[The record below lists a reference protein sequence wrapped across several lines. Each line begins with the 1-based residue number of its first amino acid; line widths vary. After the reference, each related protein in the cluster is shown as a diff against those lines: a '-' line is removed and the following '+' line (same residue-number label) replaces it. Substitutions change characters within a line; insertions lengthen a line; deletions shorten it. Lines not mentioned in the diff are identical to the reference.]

1 VNRPVPVDAWLVA
14 GNDTMQLSQQ
24 ETAREVSSPSGAW
37 DWLGPTSLSIAVGA
51 AYFVAAQ
58 FSLALLAKPDG
69 LAVFWPGS
77 GLAAGTLIAIGSAA
91 RLPVAIGVATASAAA
106 SLLSGQNLAAA
117 VVFSLCN
124 AGEALLVAWLI
135 EYRFG
140 KEFRLESLPSVVGFI
155 TGSVLG
161 SALSAVPAT
170 AGFILFHSSEA
181 PALATWL
188 NWLASDALGVIMVG
202 PLFIGLGALRQDRP
216 EKWEV
221 VEGML
226 TLAALALM
234 SVVAFSSPLHYWYT
248 VLPLALLL
256 PVLLAA
262 HCRPVFA
269 AAAALILGFAV
280 VWTTTFGMAALDGP
294 KSLHDRTYAARATLL
309 AISTCMLVLAALFA
323 ERRRNEAAIND
334 SSNRLQLAL
343 DAAKLG
349 VWSIDFKT
357 ERFECDNRDSLIHGY
372 PSGAPPRTIG
382 DARGFV
388 HADDLSSLDEAF
400 VASQRVGDNIRAE
413 YRLAPIAC
421 STAYPEERWVAI
433 EGAFVRAAN
442 GEAERL
448 LGVSRDITDLKR
460 AQHALAERN
469 LQLALAGKAALV
481 GSYSYDVNTDAMQV
495 SEGYAAVHGLAEG
508 TKVTTRREWHA
519 RIHPEDL
526 ARVEEFRIQAFQEQ
540 RGEYGLEY
548 RVIRGGREVRWIE
561 ARSFVLY
568 RDDGAPQRVV
578 GVDID
583 ITERK
588 QAQEH
593 REILNAELDH
603 RAKNLLATVGAIITQ
618 TQNGNASMPDF
629 VSALD
634 RRIASLAR
642 VHELLSCNR
651 WQGVSLREIV
661 RREFAPY
668 VADNIAIDGPNVVL
682 MAEAVQP
689 LAMVLH
695 ELTTNAA
702 KYGAFSDRSGR
713 VALRW
718 CWIRKEPHDRLAID
732 WREMGGPSVTRPN
745 RYGYGTS
752 IVRELIPFELGG
764 EVNLVF
770 AADGVRCRMEIPSDW
785 IGNEMAHKLG
795 SPPHE
800 ARADEEIAPPKLA
813 SSF

>member
-1 VNRPVPVDAWLVA
+1 MH
-14 GNDTMQLSQQ
+14 TSQQ
-24 ETAREVSSPSGAW
+24 PPRGASSGANT
-37 DWLGPTSLSIAVGA
+37 WLWISPVGLTISIGA

-77 GLAAGTLIAIGSAA
+77 GLAAGTLIAIGSRA
-91 RLPVAIGVATASAAA
+91 RWPVSIGVVCASVAA

-117 VVFSLCN
+117 AVFSICN
-124 AGEALLVAWLI
+124 AGQALLVAWLI
-135 EYRFG
+135 ERRFARD
-140 KEFRLESLPSVVGFI
+140 FRLESLVSVVGFFAA
-155 TGSVLG
+155 GVFG
-161 SALSAVPAT
+161 PALSAIPAT
-170 AGFILFHSSEA
+170 AGFILFHSSSA
-181 PALATWL
+181 PALTTWL
-188 NWLASDALGVIMVG
+188 NWLASDALGVIMVA
-202 PLFIGLGALRQDRP
+202 PLVIGVGAMRYDRP
-216 EKWEV
+216 EKWELL
-221 VEGML
+221 EGIL
-226 TLAALALM
+226 TLTALALM

-280 VWTTTFGMAALDGP
+280 VWTTTFGMTELDGP
-294 KSLHDRTYAARATLL
+294 KSLQDRTYAARATLL

-357 ERFECDNRDSLIHGY
+357 ERFECDARDSSIHGY
-372 PSGAPPRTIG
+372 PPGAAPQTIAE
-382 DARGFV
+382 ARAFV
-388 HADDLSSLDEAF
+388 HADDMPSLDDAF
-400 VASQRVGDNIRAE
+400 VASQRGGENIRAE
-413 YRLAPIAC
+413 YRLAPVA
-421 STAYPEERWVAI
+421 APYPEERWVAI
-433 EGAFVRAAN
+433 EGAFIGAQN
-442 GEAERL
+442 GERGRL
-448 LGVSRDITDLKR
+448 LGVSRDITELKR
-460 AQHALAERN
+460 AQRALAERN

-481 GSYSYDVNTDAMQV
+481 GSYSYDVDTDAMQV

-508 TKVTTRREWHA
+508 TKVTTRSEWRA
-519 RIHPEDL
+519 RAHPEDL
-526 ARVEEFRIQAFQEQ
+526 ARVEEFCSQAFQE
-540 RGEYGLEY
+540 RKGEYGIEY
-548 RVIRGGREVRWIE
+548 RVIRGGGEVRWIE
-561 ARSFVLY
+561 SRSFILF
-568 RDDGAPQRVV
+568 RDDGSPQRVV

-588 QAQEH
+588 QAEEH
-593 REILNAELDH
+593 RDILNAELDH

-618 TQNGNASMPDF
+618 TQNANSSMTDF

-634 RRIASLAR
+634 KRIGSLAR

-651 WQGVSLREIV
+651 WQGVSLKEIV

-668 VADNIAIDGPNVVL
+668 AADNILIRGPSVML
-682 MAEAVQP
+682 TAEAVQP

-702 KYGAFSDRSGR
+702 KYGAFSNRSGR
-713 VALRW
+713 VQLRW
-718 CWIRKEPHDRLAID
+718 GWQQKAGEDRLVID
-732 WREMGGPSVTRPN
+732 WQEVGGPAVASPS
-745 RYGYGTS
+745 RYGYGMS

-764 EVNLVF
+764 EVDLIF
-770 AADGVRCRMEIPSDW
+770 AAAGLHCRMEVPAAW
-785 IGNEMAHKLG
+785 ISIEAPQDPAYQRRGQSLASE
-795 SPPHE
+795 E
-800 ARADEEIAPPKLA
+800 FARARLA
-813 SSF
+813 SSL

>member
-1 VNRPVPVDAWLVA
+1 MQTSQRQTFLGAIFPASPWLWV
-14 GNDTMQLSQQ
+14 
-24 ETAREVSSPSGAW
+24 
-37 DWLGPTSLSIAVGA
+37 GPIGFTLAIGA

-77 GLAAGTLIAIGSAA
+77 GLAARTLIAIGSGA
-91 RLPVAIGVATASAAA
+91 RLPVAIGVGMARAAA

-117 VVFSLCN
+117 AVFSLCN

-135 EYRFG
+135 ERRFG
-140 KEFRLESLPSVVGFI
+140 KEFRLESLSSVVGFI
-155 TGSVLG
+155 AAGVVG
-161 SALSAVPAT
+161 SALSAIPAT
-170 AGFILFHSSEA
+170 VGFILFHSAEA
-181 PALATWL
+181 PVLATWL

-216 EKWEV
+216 EKWEL

-226 TLAALALM
+226 TLAALAFM

-262 HCRPVFA
+262 HCRP
-269 AAAALILGFAV
+269 
-280 VWTTTFGMAALDGP
+280 
-294 KSLHDRTYAARATLL
+294 
-309 AISTCMLVLAALFA
+309 LFV
-323 ERRRNEAAIND
+323 ERRRNEAAIHD

-357 ERFECDNRDSLIHGY
+357 ERFECDTRDSLIHGY
-372 PSGAPPRTIG
+372 PTGAPPQTIG
-382 DARGFV
+382 EARAFV
-388 HADDLSSLDEAF
+388 HVEDLASLNEAF
-400 VASQRVGDNIRAE
+400 IASRRVGDNIRAE

-442 GEAERL
+442 GERL

-495 SEGYAAVHGLAEG
+495 SEGYVAVHGLAEG
-508 TKVTTRREWHA
+508 TKVTTRSEWHA

-526 ARVEEFRIQAFQEQ
+526 ERVEEFRAEAFRER

-568 RDDGAPQRVV
+568 RDDGGPQRVV

-588 QAQEH
+588 QAQDH

-668 VADNIAIDGPNVVL
+668 AADNITTEGPNVVL

-702 KYGAFSDRSGR
+702 KYGAFSNRSGR

-718 CWIRKEPHDRLAID
+718 WWSPKAPHDRLAID
-732 WREMGGPSVTRPN
+732 WREVGGPAVASPN
-745 RYGYGTS
+745 RFGYGTS

-764 EVNLVF
+764 EVDLIF
-770 AADGVRCRMEIPSDW
+770 AANGLCCRMEIPADW
-785 IGNEMAHKLG
+785 ISANASEAAHNAHRNRPVGL
-795 SPPHE
+795 E
-800 ARADEEIAPPKLA
+800 D
-813 SSF
+813 F

>member
-1 VNRPVPVDAWLVA
+1 
-14 GNDTMQLSQQ
+14 M
-24 ETAREVSSPSGAW
+24 
-37 DWLGPTSLSIAVGA
+37 GA

-91 RLPVAIGVATASAAA
+91 RFPVAVGVATASAAA

-117 VVFSLCN
+117 AVFSLCN

-135 EYRFG
+135 ERRFG

-155 TGSVLG
+155 AAGVLG
-161 SALSAVPAT
+161 SALSAIPAT
-170 AGFILFHSSEA
+170 AGFILLHSSEA

-202 PLFIGLGALRQDRP
+202 PLFIGLGALRHDRP

-226 TLAALALM
+226 TLGALALM

-269 AAAALILGFAV
+269 AAATLILGFAV
-280 VWTTTFGMAALDGP
+280 VWTTTFGMASLDGP

-334 SSNRLQLAL
+334 SNNRLQLAL

-349 VWSIDFKT
+349 VWSIDCKT
-357 ERFECDNRDSLIHGY
+357 ERFECDNRDGLIHGY
-372 PSGAPPRTIG
+372 PSERPPRTIG
-382 DARGFV
+382 EARAFV
-388 HADDLSSLDEAF
+388 HAEDVSSLDETF
-400 VASQRVGDNIRAE
+400 IASRRLGANIKAE
-413 YRLAPIAC
+413 YRLAPSAG
-421 STAYPEERWVAI
+421 SAAYPEERWVAI
-433 EGAFVRAAN
+433 EGAFVRTAS
-442 GEAERL
+442 GERERL

-495 SEGYAAVHGLAEG
+495 SEGYVAVHGLPEG
-508 TKVTTRREWHA
+508 TNVTTRSEWHT

-526 ARVEEFRIQAFQEQ
+526 ERVQDIRVEAFREQ

-629 VSALD
+629 VFALD

-668 VADNIAIDGPNVVL
+668 AADNIATEGPNVVL

-702 KYGAFSDRSGR
+702 KYGAFSNRSGR

-718 CWIRKEPHDRLAID
+718 WWLRKGSDDRLAID
-732 WREMGGPSVTRPN
+732 WREVGGPAVVSPN

-752 IVRELIPFELGG
+752 IVRELVPFELGG
-764 EVNLVF
+764 EVNLTF
-770 AADGVRCRMEIPSDW
+770 AADGVQCRMEIPSDW
-785 IGNEMAHKLG
+785 ISTEMSHELV
-795 SPPHE
+795 PQPHE
-800 ARADEEIAPPKLA
+800 TPRAQEFAKPKLA
-813 SSF
+813 S

>member
-1 VNRPVPVDAWLVA
+1 
-14 GNDTMQLSQQ
+14 MQTSQQ
-24 ETAREVSSPSGAW
+24 QTLLGAIFPASP
-37 DWLGPTSLSIAVGA
+37 WLWVGPIALTLAIGA

-77 GLAAGTLIAIGSAA
+77 GLAAGL
-91 RLPVAIGVATASAAA
+91 LVAIGARARVPVTVGVAVASAAA
-106 SLLSGQNLAAA
+106 SLLSGQNLVAATA
-117 VVFSLCN
+117 FSLCN

-135 EYRFG
+135 ERRFG
-140 KEFRLESLPSVVGFI
+140 RDFRLESVPSIVGFI
-155 TGSVLG
+155 AAGVVG
-161 SALSAVPAT
+161 PAISAIPAT
-170 AGFILFHSSEA
+170 AGYILFHSSEA
-181 PALATWL
+181 PAFTTWL
-188 NWLASDALGVIMVG
+188 NWLASDALGIIMVA
-202 PLFIGLGALRQDRP
+202 PLFIGLGAMRHDPP
-216 EKWEV
+216 EKWELL
-221 VEGML
+221 EGIL

-234 SVVAFSSPLHYWYT
+234 SAVAFSSPRDYWYT
-248 VLPLALLL
+248 ILPLALLL

-280 VWTTTFGMAALDGP
+280 VWTTTFGTTELDGL
-294 KSLHDRTYAARATLL
+294 KNLHDRTYAARATLL

-323 ERRRNEAAIND
+323 ERRRNETAINE

-349 VWSIDFKT
+349 VWSFDFNT
-357 ERFECDNRDSLIHGY
+357 EHFDCDARDSLIHGH
-372 PSGAPPRTIG
+372 SAETAPRTLK
-382 DARGFV
+382 DARAFV
-388 HADDLSSLDEAF
+388 HAGDIAALDEVFLSSH
-400 VASQRVGDNIRAE
+400 RIGDSVKAE
-413 YRLAPIAC
+413 YRLAPVA
-421 STAYPEERWVAI
+421 SGGNGGEERWVAI
-433 EGAFVRAAN
+433 EGAFIRAPS
-442 GEAERL
+442 GERVRL

-460 AQHALAERN
+460 AQRALAERN

-495 SEGYAAVHGLAEG
+495 SEGYVAVHGLAEG
-508 TKVTTRREWHA
+508 MNVATRSEWRA
-519 RIHPEDL
+519 RTHPEDL
-526 ARVEEFRIQAFQEQ
+526 ARVEEFQRQAFEEG
-540 RGEYGLEY
+540 RREYGIEY
-548 RVIRGGREVRWIE
+548 RVIRGEREVRWIE
-561 ARSFVLY
+561 SRSFILY

-593 REILNAELDH
+593 RDLLNAELDH

-618 TQNGNASMPDF
+618 TQNGNSSMLDF
-629 VSALD
+629 VTALD

-668 VADNIAIDGPNVVL
+668 AADNIAIKGPSVML
-682 MAEAVQP
+682 AAEAVQP

-702 KYGAFSDRSGR
+702 KYGAFSNRSGR
-713 VALRW
+713 VLLRW
-718 CWIRKEPHDRLAID
+718 WWSKKGSQHRLVID
-732 WREMGGPSVTRPN
+732 WRERGGPAVVTPN

-764 EVNLVF
+764 VVDLIF
-770 AADGVRCRMEIPSDW
+770 ASDGLRCRMEIPGDW
-785 IGNEMAHKLG
+785 ISANATPASGYQ
-795 SPPHE
+795 
-800 ARADEEIAPPKLA
+800 RAEQSIAMEEFRRDKLA
-813 SSF
+813 SSI

>member
-1 VNRPVPVDAWLVA
+1 MA
-14 GNDTMQLSQQ
+14 GRRKRQMQIFSQQ
-24 ETAREVSSPSGAW
+24 ETIRAVSSPVAAW
-37 DWLGPTSLSIAVGA
+37 DWLGPTGLTLAMGA
-51 AYFVAAQ
+51 AYFFAAQ

-77 GLAAGTLIAIGSAA
+77 GLAAGTLIAIGSGA
-91 RLPVAIGVATASAAA
+91 RLPVAIGVAIASAAA
-106 SLLSGQNLAAA
+106 SLLSGQNLSAAA
-117 VVFSLCN
+117 VFSLCN

-135 EYRFG
+135 ERRFG
-140 KEFRLESLPSVVGFI
+140 REFRLESLPSVVGFI
-155 TGSVLG
+155 AAGVLG
-161 SALSAVPAT
+161 SALLAIPAT

-181 PALATWL
+181 PALTTWL

-202 PLFIGLGALRQDRP
+202 PLLIGLGALRHDRP
-216 EKWEV
+216 EKWEL
-221 VEGML
+221 VEGIF

-280 VWTTTFGMAALDGP
+280 VWTTTFGMDALDGP

-334 SSNRLQLAL
+334 SNNRLQLAL

-357 ERFECDNRDSLIHGY
+357 ERFECDTRDSLIHGY
-372 PSGAPPRTIG
+372 PPGAPPQTIG
-382 DARGFV
+382 DARAFV
-388 HADDLSSLDEAF
+388 HAEDVSNLDETF
-400 VASQRVGDNIRAE
+400 IASRRIGDNIRAE
-413 YRLAPIAC
+413 YRLAPIIGSA
-421 STAYPEERWVAI
+421 AYPEERWVAI

-442 GEAERL
+442 GERERL

-460 AQHALAERN
+460 AQHALVERN

-495 SEGYAAVHGLAEG
+495 SEGYVAVHGLAEG
-508 TKVTTRREWHA
+508 TKVATRSEWHA
-519 RIHPEDL
+519 RIHPEDME
-526 ARVEEFRIQAFQEQ
+526 RVEEIRTQAFREQ

-568 RDDGAPQRVV
+568 RDDGCPQRVI

-629 VSALD
+629 VAALD

-668 VADNIAIDGPNVVL
+668 AADNIATEGPNVVL

-702 KYGAFSDRSGR
+702 KYGAFSNRNGR
-713 VALRW
+713 VSLRW
-718 CWIRKEPHDRLAID
+718 SWLRKGSQDQLVID
-732 WREMGGPSVTRPN
+732 WRETGGPTVTGPN

-752 IVRELIPFELGG
+752 IVRELVPFELGG
-764 EVNLVF
+764 EVNLIF
-770 AADGVRCRMEIPSDW
+770 AGDGVRCRMEIPSDW
-785 IGNEMAHKLG
+785 ISTDASQELT
-795 SPPHE
+795 SQ
-800 ARADEEIAPPKLA
+800 ADASIAGGDVAKLA
-813 SSF
+813 SSL

>member
-1 VNRPVPVDAWLVA
+1 MHISWQQTSRVGLA
-14 GNDTMQLSQQ
+14 GLH
-24 ETAREVSSPSGAW
+24 RR
-37 DWLGPTSLSIAVGA
+37 WLGQLALTIAIGA

-77 GLAAGTLIAIGSAA
+77 GLAAGTLIALGASA
-91 RLPVAIGVATASAAA
+91 RVSVTIGVVAASVAA
-106 SLLSGQNLAAA
+106 SLFSGQSPAAA
-117 VVFSLCN
+117 TVFSLCN
-124 AGEALLVAWLI
+124 AGEALLVAGLI
-135 EYRFG
+135 KRQFG
-140 KEFRLESLPSVVGFI
+140 DDFRLESLPSVVGFLAAGVI
-155 TGSVLG
+155 GP
-161 SALSAVPAT
+161 ALSAIPAT
-170 AGFILFHSSEA
+170 AGFILFHSSDA
-181 PALATWL
+181 PALTTWL
-188 NWLASDALGVIMVG
+188 NWLASDALGVIMVA
-202 PLFIGLGALRQDRP
+202 PLFIGLSGMRRDWP
-216 EKWEV
+216 EKWELL
-221 VEGML
+221 EGIC
-226 TLAALALM
+226 TLAALGVM
-234 SVVAFSSPLHYWYT
+234 SIVAFSSPLHYWYT

-280 VWTTTFGMAALDGP
+280 VWTTTFGMGELGGAN
-294 KSLHDRTYAARATLL
+294 SLHDRTYAARATLL

-357 ERFECDNRDSLIHGY
+357 ERFDCDARDSQIHGH
-372 PSGAPPRTIG
+372 PLGAIPHTIS
-382 DARGFV
+382 DARAFV
-388 HADDLSSLDEAF
+388 HAEDVPNLEEALL
-400 VASQRVGDNIRAE
+400 ASQRIGDNIRAE
-413 YRLAPIAC
+413 YRLAPSAVG
-421 STAYPEERWVAI
+421 SAYSEDRWVAI
-433 EGAFVRAAN
+433 EGAFIRATN
-442 GEAERL
+442 GGERGRL

-460 AQHALAERN
+460 AQRALAERN

-508 TKVTTRREWHA
+508 ASVSTRSEW
-519 RIHPEDL
+519 RSRVHPEDVG
-526 ARVEEFRIQAFQEQ
+526 RVEEFRCQAFRER
-540 RGEYGLEY
+540 RGEYGIEY
-548 RVIRGGREVRWIE
+548 RIIRGEREVRWIE
-561 ARSFVLY
+561 ARSFILY
-568 RDDGAPQRVV
+568 REDETPQRVV

-593 REILNAELDH
+593 QDILNAELDH

-618 TQNGNASMPDF
+618 TQIGNASMPDF

-651 WQGVSLREIV
+651 WQGVSLQEMV

-668 VADNIAIDGPNVVL
+668 AANNITIRGPSVMLV
-682 MAEAVQP
+682 AEAVQP
-689 LAMVLH
+689 LAMVIH

-702 KYGAFSDRSGR
+702 KYGAFSNRNGR
-713 VALRW
+713 VLLRW
-718 CWIRKEPHDRLAID
+718 WWTQKGSHDRLAIL
-732 WREMGGPSVTRPN
+732 WREKGGPAVVNPN

-764 EVNLVF
+764 DVDLVF
-770 AADGVRCRMEIPSDW
+770 APAGLRCRLEIPGDW
-785 IGNEMAHKLG
+785 ISSDRVNDVTFRDLRQSMVTEQFMR
-795 SPPHE
+795 
-800 ARADEEIAPPKLA
+800 ARPM
-813 SSF
+813 SSA

>member
-1 VNRPVPVDAWLVA
+1 
-14 GNDTMQLSQQ
+14 MQISPQDS
-24 ETAREVSSPSGAW
+24 ARVSSSPTPAW
-37 DWLGPTSLSIAVGA
+37 DWLGPASLTLVMGA

-91 RLPVAIGVATASAAA
+91 RFPVAVGVATASAAA
-106 SLLSGQNLAAA
+106 SLLSGQTLAAA
-117 VVFSLCN
+117 AVFSLCN

-135 EYRFG
+135 ERRFG
-140 KEFRLESLPSVVGFI
+140 KEFRLESLTSVVGFI
-155 TGSVLG
+155 AAGVLG
-161 SALSAVPAT
+161 SALSAIPAT
-170 AGFILFHSSEA
+170 AGFILLHSSEA

-202 PLFIGLGALRQDRP
+202 PLFIGLGALRHDRP

-226 TLAALALM
+226 TLGALALM

-269 AAAALILGFAV
+269 AAATLILGFAV
-280 VWTTTFGMAALDGP
+280 VWTTTFGMAAVDGP

-323 ERRRNEAAIND
+323 ERRRNEAVIND
-334 SSNRLQLAL
+334 SNNRLQLAL

-349 VWSIDFKT
+349 VWSIDCKT
-357 ERFECDNRDSLIHGY
+357 ERFECDNRDGLIHGY
-372 PSGAPPRTIG
+372 PSETPPRTIG
-382 DARGFV
+382 EARAFV
-388 HADDLSSLDEAF
+388 HAEDVSSLDEAF
-400 VASQRVGDNIRAE
+400 IASRRLGANIRAE
-413 YRLAPIAC
+413 YRLAPSAG
-421 STAYPEERWVAI
+421 SAAYPEERWVAI
-433 EGAFVRAAN
+433 EGAFVRTAS
-442 GEAERL
+442 GERERL

-495 SEGYAAVHGLAEG
+495 SEGYVAVHGLPEG
-508 TKVTTRREWHA
+508 TNVTTRSEWHT

-526 ARVEEFRIQAFQEQ
+526 ERVQDIRVEAFREQ

-561 ARSFVLY
+561 ARSFILY

-629 VSALD
+629 VFALD

-651 WQGVSLREIV
+651 WQGVSLGEIV

-668 VADNIAIDGPNVVL
+668 AADNIATEGPNVVL

-702 KYGAFSDRSGR
+702 KYGAFSNRSGR

-718 CWIRKEPHDRLAID
+718 WWLRKGSDDRLAID
-732 WREMGGPSVTRPN
+732 WREVGGPAVVSPN

-752 IVRELIPFELGG
+752 IVRELVPFELGG

-770 AADGVRCRMEIPSDW
+770 AADGVQCRMEIPSDW
-785 IGNEMAHKLG
+785 ISTETSHELV
-795 SPPHE
+795 SQLHE
-800 ARADEEIAPPKLA
+800 APRAQEFAKPKLA
-813 SSF
+813 S

>member
-1 VNRPVPVDAWLVA
+1 MA
-14 GNDTMQLSQQ
+14 GRRNDEMQISQP
-24 ETAREVSSPSGAW
+24 ETPRWALLPSGSRQW
-37 DWLGPTSLSIAVGA
+37 IGPIGLTIAMGA

-77 GLAAGTLIAIGSAA
+77 GLAAGTLIAIGVGA
-91 RLPVAIGVATASAAA
+91 RLPVVGGVAIASVAA

-117 VVFSLCN
+117 TIFSLCN
-124 AGEALLVAWLI
+124 AGQALLVAGLI
-135 EYRFG
+135 ERRFG
-140 KEFRLESLPSVVGFI
+140 SDFRLESLSSVVGFI
-155 TGSVLG
+155 VAGVAG
-161 SALSAVPAT
+161 PALSAIPAT
-170 AGFILFHSSEA
+170 AGFILFHSSDA
-181 PALATWL
+181 PILTTWL

-202 PLFIGLGALRQDRP
+202 PLFIGLGALRHDRP
-216 EKWEV
+216 EKWEL
-221 VEGML
+221 VEGIL

-234 SVVAFSSPLHYWYT
+234 SAVAFSSPLHYWYT

-349 VWSIDFKT
+349 VWSVDLKT
-357 ERFECDNRDSLIHGY
+357 ERFECDARDSLIHGHT
-372 PSGAPPRTIG
+372 PGTPPRTIG
-382 DARGFV
+382 EARSFV
-388 HADDLSSLDEAF
+388 HADDLANLDEAF
-400 VASQRVGDNIRAE
+400 IASHRAGDNMRAE

-421 STAYPEERWVAI
+421 GGGYPEERWVAI
-433 EGAFVRAAN
+433 EGAYVRAPN
-442 GEAERL
+442 GERERL

-495 SEGYAAVHGLAEG
+495 SEGYVAVHGLAEG
-508 TKVTTRREWHA
+508 TKVATRSEWRA

-526 ARVEEFRIQAFQEQ
+526 DRVEEFRSQAFLER

-548 RVIRGGREVRWIE
+548 RVIRGEREVRWIE
-561 ARSFVLY
+561 ARSFILY
-568 RDDGAPQRVV
+568 RDDGGPQRVV

-593 REILNAELDH
+593 RDILNAELDH

-618 TQNGNASMPDF
+618 TQNANVSMPDF
-629 VSALD
+629 VFALD

-651 WQGVSLREIV
+651 WQGVSLRELV

-668 VADNIAIDGPNVVL
+668 AADNIAVKGPSVL
-682 MAEAVQP
+682 LIAEAVQP

-702 KYGAFSDRSGR
+702 KYGAFSNRSGR
-713 VALRW
+713 VAL
-718 CWIRKEPHDRLAID
+718 CWWWLRKGSHDRLAID
-732 WREMGGPSVTRPN
+732 WHETGGPAVTSPN

-764 EVNLVF
+764 EVNLIF
-770 AADGVRCRMEIPSDW
+770 ATDGLRCRMEIPSDW
-785 IGNEMAHKLG
+785 ISPEG
-795 SPPHE
+795 SQQLVCQDPSGL
-800 ARADEEIAPPKLA
+800 IAAQAMTTAKLA
-813 SSF
+813 SSA

>member
-1 VNRPVPVDAWLVA
+1 
-14 GNDTMQLSQQ
+14 MQISQQ
-24 ETAREVSSPSGAW
+24 QTVRGVSTPFAAW
-37 DWLGPTSLSIAVGA
+37 DWLGPTALTIVMGA

-77 GLAAGTLIAIGSAA
+77 GLAAGTLIAIGSGA
-91 RLPVAIGVATASAAA
+91 RMPVAIGVGMASAAA

-117 VVFSLCN
+117 VVFSSCN

-135 EYRFG
+135 ERRFG
-140 KEFRLESLPSVVGFI
+140 KEFRLESLSSVVGFI
-155 TGSVLG
+155 AAGVVG
-161 SALSAVPAT
+161 SALSAIPAT
-170 AGFILFHSSEA
+170 VGFILFHSAEA
-181 PALATWL
+181 PVLATWL

-216 EKWEV
+216 EKWEL

-226 TLAALALM
+226 TLAALAFM

-280 VWTTTFGMAALDGP
+280 VWTTTFGLVPLDGP

-323 ERRRNEAAIND
+323 ERRRNEAAIHD

-357 ERFECDNRDSLIHGY
+357 ERFECDTRDSLIHGY
-372 PSGAPPRTIG
+372 PTGAPPQTIG
-382 DARGFV
+382 EARAFV
-388 HADDLSSLDEAF
+388 HAEDLASLNEAF
-400 VASQRVGDNIRAE
+400 IASRRVGDNIRAE

-442 GEAERL
+442 GERL

-495 SEGYAAVHGLAEG
+495 SEGYVAVHGLAEG
-508 TKVTTRREWHA
+508 TKVTTRSEWHA

-526 ARVEEFRIQAFQEQ
+526 ERVEEFRAEAFRER

-568 RDDGAPQRVV
+568 RDDGGPQRVV

-588 QAQEH
+588 QAQDH

-668 VADNIAIDGPNVVL
+668 AADNITTEGPNVVL

-702 KYGAFSDRSGR
+702 KYGAFSNRSGR

-718 CWIRKEPHDRLAID
+718 WWLPKAPHDRLAID
-732 WREMGGPSVTRPN
+732 WREVGGPAVASPN
-745 RYGYGTS
+745 RFGYGTS

-770 AADGVRCRMEIPSDW
+770 AADGVWCQMEIPSDW
-785 IGNEMAHKLG
+785 ISTEAGQELG
-795 SPPHE
+795 SQPLDSVAAQHF
-800 ARADEEIAPPKLA
+800 AGPKLA

>member
-1 VNRPVPVDAWLVA
+1 M
-14 GNDTMQLSQQ
+14 DTSQQ
-24 ETAREVSSPSGAW
+24 QTPHGAPSPWQWIG
-37 DWLGPTSLSIAVGA
+37 SIGLALAIGA
-51 AYFVAAQ
+51 AYFIAAQ

-77 GLAAGTLIAIGSAA
+77 GLAAGTLIAIGSGA
-91 RLPVAIGVATASAAA
+91 RVPVAIGVATASVAA
-106 SLLSGQNLAAA
+106 SLLSGQTLAAA
-117 VVFSLCN
+117 IVFSLCN
-124 AGEALLVAWLI
+124 GGEALLVAWLI
-135 EYRFG
+135 KHRFG
-140 KEFRLESLPSVVGFI
+140 KDFRLESLPNIVGFI
-155 TGSVLG
+155 VAGVVG
-161 SALSAVPAT
+161 PAISAIPAT
-170 AGFILFHSSEA
+170 AAFILFHSSDA
-181 PALATWL
+181 PALTTWL
-188 NWLASDALGVIMVG
+188 NWLASDALGVIMVA
-202 PLFIGLGALRQDRP
+202 PLFIGLGALRHDRP
-216 EKWEV
+216 EKWEL
-221 VEGML
+221 VEGIF

-248 VLPLALLL
+248 VLPLTLLL

-280 VWTTTFGMAALDGP
+280 VWTTTFGMADLDGP

-349 VWSIDFKT
+349 VWSVDLKT
-357 ERFECDNRDSLIHGY
+357 ARFECDGRNSLIHGY
-372 PSGAPPRTIG
+372 SFGSIPPTIHA
-382 DARGFV
+382 ARAYV
-388 HADDLSSLDEAF
+388 HSEDIANLDEAF
-400 VASQRVGDNIRAE
+400 VASRRIGDNIRAE
-413 YRLAPIAC
+413 YRLAPDAC
-421 STAYPEERWVAI
+421 AAAYSEERWVAI
-433 EGAFVRAAN
+433 EGAYVCTSN
-442 GEAERL
+442 GERERL

-460 AQHALAERN
+460 AQRALAERN

-495 SEGYAAVHGLAEG
+495 SEGYAAVHGLVEG
-508 TKVTTRREWHA
+508 TNVTTRSEWYA
-519 RIHPEDL
+519 RVHPED
-526 ARVEEFRIQAFQEQ
+526 ADRVEECRRQAFGER
-540 RGEYGLEY
+540 RGEYGIEY
-548 RVIRGGREVRWIE
+548 RVIRGEREVRWIE
-561 ARSFVLY
+561 SRSFILY
-568 RDDGAPQRVV
+568 RDDGCPQRVV

-593 REILNAELDH
+593 RDILNAELDH

-618 TQNGNASMPDF
+618 TQNANSSMPDF

-634 RRIASLAR
+634 KRIASLAR

-651 WQGVSLREIV
+651 WQGVSLKEIV

-668 VADNIAIDGPNVVL
+668 AADNIVIRGPSVTL
-682 MAEAVQP
+682 TAEAVQP

-702 KYGAFSDRSGR
+702 KYGAFSNRSGR
-713 VALRW
+713 VLLRW
-718 CWIRKEPHDRLAID
+718 RWLQKGTHDRLAIV
-732 WREMGGPSVTRPN
+732 WREMGGPAVVSPSRS
-745 RYGYGTS
+745 GYGTS

-764 EVNLVF
+764 EVDLIF
-770 AADGVRCRMEIPSDW
+770 AADGLRCRMEIPADW
-785 IGNEMAHKLG
+785 LNTDRPQDVTYQSLNQSIATEAF
-795 SPPHE
+795 
-800 ARADEEIAPPKLA
+800 ARARLA
-813 SSF
+813 SSL

>member
-1 VNRPVPVDAWLVA
+1 
-14 GNDTMQLSQQ
+14 MQISQQ
-24 ETAREVSSPSGAW
+24 QLQLDASSSSSRWPWIG
-37 DWLGPTSLSIAVGA
+37 AVGLTLA
-51 AYFVAAQ
+51 MGVTYFVAAQ

-77 GLAAGTLIAIGSAA
+77 GLAAGALIAIGSRA
-91 RLPVAIGVATASAAA
+91 RLPVAVGVVAASAAA
-106 SLLSGQNLAAA
+106 SLLSGQNLLAAA
-117 VVFSLCN
+117 IFSLSN

-135 EYRFG
+135 ARRFG
-140 KEFRLESLPSVVGFI
+140 RDFKLESVPSVVGFI
-155 TGSVLG
+155 VAGVIG
-161 SALSAVPAT
+161 PAISATPAT
-170 AGFILFHSSEA
+170 MGFIVFHNSAA
-181 PALATWL
+181 PVFTTWL
-188 NWLASDALGVIMVG
+188 NWLASDALGVIMVA
-202 PLFIGLGALRQDRP
+202 PLFIGLGAMQHDPP
-216 EKWEV
+216 EKWELL
-221 VEGML
+221 EGVL

-248 VLPLALLL
+248 VLPLTLLL

-280 VWTTTFGMAALDGP
+280 VWMTTFGVTELDGP

-323 ERRRNEAAIND
+323 ERRRNEAAIHE

-349 VWSIDFKT
+349 VWSFDFKT
-357 ERFECDNRDSLIHGY
+357 ERFQCDARDSLIHGH
-372 PSGAPPRTIG
+372 ATDAIPRTFNE
-382 DARGFV
+382 ARAFV
-388 HADDLSSLDEAF
+388 HADDVAGLDEAF
-400 VASQRVGDNIRAE
+400 LSSRRMGDNIKAE
-413 YRLAPIAC
+413 YRLASAALGGD
-421 STAYPEERWVAI
+421 SADERWVAI
-433 EGAFVRAAN
+433 EGAFIRAPS
-442 GEAERL
+442 GERARL

-460 AQHALAERN
+460 AQRALAERN

-495 SEGYAAVHGLAEG
+495 SEGYVAVHGLPEG
-508 TKVTTRREWHA
+508 TNVTTRSEWHT

-526 ARVEEFRIQAFQEQ
+526 ERLEEFRRQAFLER
-540 RGEYGLEY
+540 RGEYGIEY
-548 RVIRGGREVRWIE
+548 RIIRGERELRWIE
-561 ARSFVLY
+561 ARSFILY
-568 RDDGAPQRVV
+568 RDDGCPQRVV

-588 QAQEH
+588 QAEEH
-593 REILNAELDH
+593 RDLLNAELDH

-618 TQNGNASMPDF
+618 TQSGNSSMPDF

-634 RRIASLAR
+634 KRIASLAR

-668 VADNIAIDGPNVVL
+668 AADNIAIRGPSVML
-682 MAEAVQP
+682 IAEAVQP

-702 KYGAFSDRSGR
+702 KYGAFSNRSGR
-713 VALRW
+713 VLLRW
-718 CWIRKEPHDRLAID
+718 WWLQKDSQHRLAIV
-732 WREMGGPSVTRPN
+732 WREKGGPAVVSPN

-764 EVNLVF
+764 EVDLIF
-770 AADGVRCRMEIPSDW
+770 AANGLKCRMEIPADW
-785 IGNEMAHKLG
+785 ISANASEAAHNAHRNRPVGL
-795 SPPHE
+795 E
-800 ARADEEIAPPKLA
+800 DFARAKLA
-813 SSF
+813 SSI